1 MEYKNEKLSARF
13 VVPDKIT
20 VRQQLAYLSE
30 TVKNND
36 GTSMQSLWNG
46 ARLLIQDWVCP
57 VFPIFDTKLDD
68 VTDPQIT
75 ELILWAA
82 MEVRKHINNLESI
95 PKN

>member
-30 TVKNND
+30 ISSAASSNHIEK
-36 GTSMQSLWNG
+36 LWIG
-46 ARLLIQDWVCP
+46 ARPLITEWECP
-57 VFPIFDTKLDD
+57 DLADIDTDLSKIDNPK
-68 VTDPQIT
+68 VTDVIM
-75 ELILWAA
+75 WVAV
-82 MEVRKHINNLESI
+82 EVKKHINNLESI